1 MPIMKLTLPAALAVF
16 ATLTTS
22 APAVTGLEV
31 MKEQENRHES
41 KSEYSRALMTL
52 TDKRGRKTERILHTW
67 AVKGSD
73 GLFKTLLKFSS
84 PTDIRNVGLLTW
96 EQAGAA
102 DDDQW
107 LSLPATKQVKRITGG
122 SKKNLF
128 MGTDLA
134 YEDMRAEELDAHT
147 YEIVREESVGGKACW
162 VIEATPSTAKEKKES
177 GYSKRNLWISKDN
190 YLTVKADFYGRSGK
204 LEKQCSFEK
213 PVKVKGQLW
222 RNQVTRM
229 HRIPSGSTT
238 TTQLTKLKV
247 DEGAEAALFT
257 QQGLKR
263 PVTDN

>member
-1 MPIMKLTLPAALAVF
+1 MI
-16 ATLTTS
+16 
-22 APAVTGLEV
+22 
-31 MKEQENRHES
+31 
-41 KSEYSRALMTL
+41 L
-52 TDKRGRKTERILHTW
+52 TDKRGREKERIMHNW

-73 GLFKTLLKFSS
+73 GLSKTLLKFSS
-84 PTDIRNVGLLTW
+84 PTDIMNVGLLTW
-96 EQAGAA
+96 EQAGAT

-134 YEDMRAEELDAHT
+134 FEDMRSEELDVHD
-147 YEIVREESVGGKACW
+147 YKILKEESVDGVDCW
-162 VIEATPSTAKEKKES
+162 VIEAIPSTAKEKKES
-177 GYSKRNLWISKDN
+177 GYSKRTLWVRKDN
-190 YLTVKADFYGRSGK
+190 YLTMKTDFFGRNGK
-204 LEKQCSFEK
+204 LEKQGSYQN

-222 RNQVTRM
+222 RNQIIRM

-238 TTQLTKLKV
+238 TTKLTKLKV
-247 DEGAEAALFT
+247 DEGVESALLT